1 MTERTSAPI
10 VRRAREEQAQRRRF
24 EAIAGSS
31 FLAGAAQ
38 FFLLNTVAESLYQG
52 YNVKD
57 QALSE
62 LGVGQVALLW
72 NTSLF
77 LIGVTA
83 IIGGYF
89 AYLSLSRR
97 LTLSFSLVLGI
108 GCMGAAIFP
117 LDSTIHIH
125 GLFALLAF
133 AGGGLLA
140 LTSYRVT
147 ASKEMKIFSII
158 FGLYSLAALILHA
171 LEINLGLGGGGM
183 ERMIVFPLILWL
195 SAFAGY
201 LLHTK
206 TEQSVGTPKN

>member
-1 MTERTSAPI
+1 MTESTSTPI
-10 VRRAREEQAQRRRF
+10 VRRARTEQAQRRRF

-38 FFLLNTVAESLYQG
+38 FFLLNSVAESLYQG

-72 NTSLF
+72 NASLF
-77 LIGVTA
+77 LIGVA
-83 IIGGYF
+83 VIVGGYF

-97 LTLSFSLVLGI
+97 LTLVLSLVLGI

-117 LDSTIHIH
+117 LDSPIHIH

-140 LTSYRVT
+140 LTSYRVI
-147 ASKEMKIFSII
+147 ASKEMKIFSIVL
-158 FGLYSLAALILHA
+158 GLYSLAALVLHA
-171 LEINLGLGGGGM
+171 LEINLGIGGGGM
-183 ERMIVFPLILWL
+183 ERMIVFPIIIWL

-206 TEQSVGTPKN
+206 TEQLVEAPNN